1 MRINELAG
9 LLVEMLSI
17 KSDNPYVLDD
27 MIQELNI
34 ISDLKSFLSYL
45 KAKITTVPY
54 KYLNGYQKFMR
65 AIADYKNLG
74 SESKD
79 EVIEKYCQKLLDKI
93 RTTSRAIDENLPSGL
108 RFNDFAEIATFDNFK
123 TNGVCAFTIK
133 EQQLL
138 NEVGSCKVWLLTFDD
153 NDFLLKLMRAIGR
166 LNQKQLAPKEKMLSL
181 EDIKNK
187 GVRDD

>member
-1 MRINELAG
+1 MQINNLIEYITNI
-9 LLVEMLSI
+9 LSI
-17 KSDNPYVLDD
+17 KKENIYLIDD
-27 MIQELNI
+27 MVEELES
-34 ISDLKSFLSYL
+34 ISDLKAFKDYL
-45 KAKITTVPY
+45 KAKITTDPY

-65 AIADYKNLG
+65 AIAEYKNLG

-93 RTTSRAIDENLPSGL
+93 RDTSRAIDENLPSGL
-108 RFNDFAEIATFDNFK
+108 RFNDFAEVATFDNFK
-123 TNGVCAFTIK
+123 TNGDCAFTMK

-166 LNQKQLAPKEKMLSL
+166 LNQKQIAPKEKVLSL

-187 GVRDD
+187 GVRDE